1 MQRNGIRTSITVVSN
16 VCALGLRGKVLA
28 TLFELCHEMSQF
40 VLSQNNHNLFKHL
53 EDGRWIAKLA
63 YMLTDILDHL
73 NELSIKMPRKN

>member
-1 MQRNGIRTSITVVSN
+1 
-16 VCALGLRGKVLA
+16 
-28 TLFELCHEMSQF
+28 MSQF